1 MFSVTDELK
10 DNYSGVF
17 QNRIGFGRKAAVL
30 SIDFI
35 DFYTQPGAPFFGQG
49 VVDAVE
55 ASVPLYAAARRAG
68 LPVIYTKVVYDE
80 AGSEGGMF
88 VKKVPALRAFTAD
101 NPLANFDARVMP
113 EAGDIVLVKH
123 HSSAFFGTPLST
135 MLRVLECDTVI
146 VTGCSTSGC
155 VRATA
160 VDGVSHGFRV
170 IVPAECVGD
179 RHPAPHEAA
188 LFDMNA
194 KYGDVLPVADVMAH
208 VSAHASA
215 QTGAHAGTRAVG
227 QPA

>member
-10 DNYSGVF
+10 ENYAGVF
-17 QNRIGFGRKAAVL
+17 QNRIGFGKKAAVL

-55 ASVPLYAAARRAG
+55 ASVPLYDAARSAG
-68 LPVIYTKVVYDE
+68 LPVIYTQVVYDE
-80 AGSEGGMF
+80 AGHEGGMF

-101 NPLANFDARVMP
+101 NPLCRFDTRIMP
-113 EAGDIVLVKH
+113 KKGDIVLTKH
-123 HSSAFFGTPLST
+123 HSSGFFGTPLSSI
-135 MLRVLECDTVI
+135 LRTLDCDTVI

-160 VDGVSHGFRV
+160 LDGVSHGFRV

-194 KYGDVLPVADVMAH
+194 KYGDVLPVAEVLAY
-208 VSAHASA
+208 VNGYVNGYS
-215 QTGAHAGTRAVG
+215 T
-227 QPA
+227 